1 MYPIDATFDETF
13 ADKIA
18 QLETY
23 NKHIYRPNTYLHKW
37 WARRCGSTFRLIL
50 KALVDDETQRNYYE
64 PGGLEG
70 KIVLDPM
77 MGGGTTVHEAIRLG
91 ANVIGA
97 DIDPIPVLQARASL
111 ADLRLAD
118 LAQTFDQFQRSLRAQ
133 VTEYF
138 RTSCPVCAEPVEL
151 WMMLYALR
159 QQCAC
164 GESLVVD
171 ALTLRHLPD
180 GRAVRLDP
188 VTHDIYY
195 EDELVSKARGG
206 GEKRPLRERQSTTC
220 PTCSQEYHE
229 DYTIPYW
236 QRYVPVALAGRCPQH
251 KLFFAALRED
261 DWAAIEQAN
270 ALRPQLSLN
279 PADFT
284 IDPGSKSQTLLDRII
299 ANYLDLFTSRQLLY
313 LDAASRWL
321 NSEQFSVNSEQSP
334 NTEHRTLNTD
344 LFRLNLAL
352 LTSTSLEFNT
362 LLCGYKGYGTKTK
375 RPGSIRHAF
384 TYHAYS
390 FPYTALENN
399 PLYLRRASGNLQNLF
414 DSRIVRGRT
423 WARQPVERRPN
434 GKKGAEKVEIVGEV
448 DAGHE
453 VFDFAKLKEGSRR
466 FLLQQGSSTA
476 LDLPDNSV
484 DFIVTDPP
492 YFDSVQ
498 YSDLAAFFRVWL
510 RQFLPD
516 DALWQY
522 ALGGSAVEATTNGS
536 GADYTAVL
544 SGIFQECRRVLQ
556 DNGRFIFTFHHWNP
570 KGWAALTIALQR
582 AGFSLVTRYVV
593 HAENLASR
601 HIVGQNALVHDV
613 ILVCAP
619 VDEGMGGEW
628 EEVAAVTLTDSTQFC
643 YDCGSI
649 LGWLLKRGASEAEIE
664 TTWHHLLDQR
674 LKNKD

>member
-1 MYPIDATFDETF
+1 MYAIDTHFNETF
-13 ADKIA
+13 ADEIA
-18 QLETY
+18 QLESY

-50 KALVDDETQRNYYE
+50 KSLVENEAQQDFYKA
-64 PGGLEG
+64 GGLEG

-111 ADLRLAD
+111 SNKRIAD
-118 LAQTFDQFQRSLRAQ
+118 LAQAFAQFQRSLRAQ

-138 RTSCPVCAEPVEL
+138 RTSCAHCDTPVEL

-159 QQCAC
+159 QHCDC

-171 ALTLRHLPD
+171 SLTLRHLPD

-195 EDELVSKARGG
+195 DNELVSEAMGG
-206 GEKRPLRERQSTTC
+206 GEKRPLRERSSPIC
-220 PTCSQEYHE
+220 PTCHQAYRE
-229 DYTIPYW
+229 DLTTPYW
-236 QRYVPVALAGRCPQH
+236 QRYLPVALAGRCPQH
-251 KLFFAALRED
+251 KLFFAALRQD
-261 DWAAIEQAN
+261 DCTVIEKAN
-270 ALRPQLSLN
+270 AQRSQITLD
-279 PADFT
+279 PAHFT
-284 IDPGSKSQTLLDRII
+284 IEPGSKSQALIDHNIH
-299 ANYLDLFTSRQLLY
+299 NYLDLFTSRQLLY

-321 NSEQFSVNSEQSP
+321 NRELL
-334 NTEHRTLNTD
+334 TEHESRNTNLGIRNTL
-344 LFRLNLAL
+344 LNLAL

-362 LLCGYKGYGTKTK
+362 LLCGYKGYGTKTR

-399 PLYLRRASGNLQNLF
+399 PLYQRRASGNLQNLF
-414 DSRIVRGRT
+414 DSRIVRGRI
-423 WARQPVERRPN
+423 WAKQPIERRISAKN
-434 GKKGAEKVEIVGEV
+434 GTEKVQIVGEI
-448 DAGHE
+448 DAGQE
-453 VFDFAKLKEGSRR
+453 VINFADLQTGTRR
-466 FLLQQGSSTA
+466 FLLRQGSSTS
-476 LDLPDNSV
+476 LDLPDKSV

-516 DALWQY
+516 AVDWLY
-522 ALGGSAVEATTNGS
+522 EHDGSAVEATTNGS

-544 SGIFQECRRVLQ
+544 SAIFQECRRVLK

-570 KGWAALTIALQR
+570 KGWTALTLALKR
-582 AGFSLVTRYVV
+582 AGFTLVNHYVV

-619 VDEGMGGEW
+619 AEVGISSEW
-628 EEVAAVTLTDSTQFC
+628 EEVTAVTLTDSIQFC
-643 YDCGSI
+643 YDCGSV
-649 LGWLLKRGASEAEIE
+649 LGWLLHSKASEAEIE
-664 TTWHHLLDQR
+664 SSWHGL
-674 LKNKD
+674 LKNK

>member
-1 MYPIDATFDETF
+1 MTNLPIDTDFNENF
-13 ADKIA
+13 ADEIA

-50 KALVDDETQRNYYE
+50 KSLVVDETKRNYYA

-111 ADLRLAD
+111 SDMRLAD
-118 LAQTFDQFQRSLRAQ
+118 LAQAFDQFQRSLRAQ

-138 RTSCPVCAEPVEL
+138 RTICPVCDEPVEF

-159 QQCAC
+159 QQCDC

-171 ALTLRHLPD
+171 SLTLRHLPD

-195 EDELVSKARGG
+195 DNELVSVARGG
-206 GEKRPLRERQSTTC
+206 GEKRPLRERQSSTC
-220 PTCSQEYHE
+220 PTCSQDYQE
-229 DYTIPYW
+229 DHTTPYW

-251 KLFFAALRED
+251 KLFFSALRED
-261 DWAAIEQAN
+261 DWVAIDQAN
-270 ALRPQLSLN
+270 TLRPQIHLN
-279 PADFT
+279 RENFV
-284 IDPGSKSQTLLDRII
+284 IDPGSKSQALLDRNIHT
-299 ANYLDLFTSRQLLY
+299 YLDLFTSRQLLY

-321 NSEQFSVNSEQSP
+321 NGNRLSVIGNQSIA
-334 NTEHRTLNTD
+334 TDHRLPITD
-344 LFRLNLAL
+344 HHLLSLNLAL

-399 PLYLRRASGNLQNLF
+399 PLYQRRASGNLQNLF
-414 DSRIVRGRT
+414 TSRIVRGRT
-423 WARQPVERRPN
+423 WAKLPVERRLTKEN
-434 GKKGAEKVEIVGEV
+434 GTEKVEIIGEV
-448 DAGHE
+448 DAGQE
-453 VFDFAKLKEGSRR
+453 VFDFADLQEGSRR
-466 FLLQQGSSTA
+466 FLLQQGSSTT
-476 LDLPDNSV
+476 LDLPENSV

-510 RQFLPD
+510 RQFLPG
-516 DALWQY
+516 DAGWQY

-536 GADYTAVL
+536 GADYMAVL
-544 SGIFQECRRVLQ
+544 SGIFQECRRVLK

-619 VDEGMGGEW
+619 VDEGVGGDW
-628 EEVAAVTLTDSTQFC
+628 KEVTAVTLTDSTQFC
-643 YDCGSI
+643 YDCGSV
-649 LGWLLKRGASEAEIE
+649 LGWLLHSEASEVEIE
-664 TTWHHLLDQR
+664 NSWHWL
-674 LKNKD
+674 LKNK